1 MSEIMVTVPLMFGWW
16 EIVIIA
22 VVALI
27 LLGGKKIPEFMRG
40 VGEGVRGFKEGIN
53 GVKKDIEKDSTGDPE
68 SK

>member
-1 MSEIMVTVPLMFGWW
+1 MIGWW

-40 VGEGVRGFKEGIN
+40 VGEGVRGFKDGLN
-53 GVKKDIEKDSTGDPE
+53 GVKKDIQKDSDKEPE
-68 SK
+68 NQ

>member
-1 MSEIMVTVPLMFGWW
+1 MSEIMVTVPLMIGWW

-53 GVKKDIEKDSTGDPE
+53 GVKKDIEKDSTGEPE

>member
-1 MSEIMVTVPLMFGWW
+1 MVTVPLMFGWW

-40 VGEGVRGFKEGIN
+40 VGEGVRGFKEGLN
-53 GVKKDIEKDSTGDPE
+53 GVKKDIEKDSTGEPE

>member
-1 MSEIMVTVPLMFGWW
+1 MSEIMVAVPLMFGWW

>member
-1 MSEIMVTVPLMFGWW
+1 MLLMIPLMIGWW

-40 VGEGVRGFKEGIN
+40 VGEGVRGFKDGLN
-53 GVKKDIEKDSTGDPE
+53 GVKKDIQKDSDKEPE
-68 SK
+68 NQ

>member
-53 GVKKDIEKDSTGDPE
+53 GVKKDIEKDSTGEPE